1 MFAGAFLSRAARA
14 LARIGWKRERSDAGE
29 VVYLRSFGDDQ
40 LRLRSTLSAR
50 RPFVE
55 WFNIRGREPFEES
68 IAWELAIIGP
78 VIAIGRPGATRA
90 TLGAAREH
98 ISDANW
104 QETIAERMASAQLIA
119 VTIGATEGLTW
130 ELAHIAEH
138 GHLDK
143 CVFIVP
149 PTSHED
155 ASLRWL
161 FTRASLVAAGAP
173 IVDLAQLPVNTLIV
187 RTHQGA
193 PSKAYVAARC
203 DEATYRAA
211 IALAT

>member
-1 MFAGAFLSRAARA
+1 
-14 LARIGWKRERSDAGE
+14 
-29 VVYLRSFGDDQ
+29 
-40 LRLRSTLSAR
+40 
-50 RPFVE
+50 
-55 WFNIRGREPFEES
+55 
-68 IAWELAIIGP
+68 
-78 VIAIGRPGATRA
+78 A

-98 ISDANW
+98 ISDDDW
-104 QETIAERMASAQLIA
+104 QQTIADRMSSAQLIA
-119 VTIGATEGLTW
+119 VTIGATKGLTW
-130 ELAHIAEH
+130 GLAHIAEH

-143 CVFIVP
+143 CVFVVP

-173 IVDLAQLPVNTLIV
+173 IVDLPQLPVGAVIL
-187 RTHQGA
+187 RTRQSA
-193 PSKAYVAARC
+193 PSQAYVAARC